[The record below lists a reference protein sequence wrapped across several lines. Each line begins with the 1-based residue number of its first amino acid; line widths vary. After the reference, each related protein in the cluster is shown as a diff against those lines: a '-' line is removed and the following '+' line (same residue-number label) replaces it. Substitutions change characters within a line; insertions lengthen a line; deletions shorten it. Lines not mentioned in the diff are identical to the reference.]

1 MTMLVASVVSR
12 IDQAVP
18 ALTKGVE
25 YVADLAALVEQGV
38 LPQREVAAF
47 VLPLGFDDVGGGSSS
62 AGAHIQNLSEAIGV
76 VLVVRAPGDAKA
88 RKALPR
94 IDELVEAVQAAIAGW
109 TPGGTTGVLNVVRG
123 RIVSVNAGATIYQ
136 LDFKLTKQ
144 LRIM

>member
-1 MTMLVASVVSR
+1 MTMLVDEVVNR

-25 YVADLAALVEQGV
+25 YVADLAALVQQGV

-47 VLPLGFDDVGGGSSS
+47 VLPLGFDDLGGSSSS

-94 IDELVEAVQAAIAGW
+94 LHELVEAVKAAVAGW
-109 TPGGTTGVLNVVRG
+109 TPGGTSGVFNVVRG
-123 RIVSVNAGATIYQ
+123 RIVSVDAGATIYQ